1 MPEKSVC
8 VMEVCNV
15 TRAWEG
21 GREGGKKERKGGR
34 EEERK
39 EGREERREG
48 GREGRRG
55 GKARQTSNKYTG
67 SLQIHK
73 QPSSYWCSRCQFFQT
88 ALID

>member
-1 MPEKSVC
+1 
-8 VMEVCNV
+8 MEVCNV

-21 GREGGKKERKGGR
+21 GKEERKKGREGGRKRG
-34 EEERK
+34 RK
-39 EGREERREG
+39 EGRKG

-73 QPSSYWCSRCQFFQT
+73 QPSSYWCSRCQFFQP